1 LGRIARISGPVVV
14 AEDMGGSGMYE
25 LVRVGEEGLMGEI
38 IGLQGERATIQVY
51 EETSGLK
58 PGERVERTGR
68 PLSVELGPGLVGTIY
83 DGVQRPLTEI
93 SRRVGEMVK
102 RGIYV
107 PALDRG
113 KEWEFEPRV
122 KKGEEVEEGDVV
134 GVVRETELVEHR
146 ILVPPGLRGRV
157 VEVEEGK
164 HTVEE
169 AVVRLEG
176 PEGKTEVKLMQ
187 TWPVRRPRPYRQKL
201 DPSELLFLGQR
212 IADTFFP
219 VAKGGTAAIPGGF
232 GTGKTVFLHQVAK
245 WADARIVVYVGC
257 GERGNEMCDVL
268 VHFPELKDPRTGRPL
283 MERTVL
289 IANTSNMPVAAR
301 EASVYTGITLGEY
314 FRDMGYDVAL
324 MADSTSRWAEAM
336 REISGRLE
344 EMPGEEGFPAYLA
357 SRLAEFY
364 ERAGRVRTL
373 GREERYG
380 SLTVLGAVSPPGG
393 DLSEPVSVN
402 TLRIVKV
409 FWALDTSL
417 AYRRHFPAIH
427 WLTSYSL
434 YVESVGD
441 WWAKR
446 GGGDWK
452 ELRAEAMALLQRE
465 AELEEIVKL
474 IGADALPEPE
484 RAVLEAARMVRE
496 NFLQQ
501 FAFDEV
507 DTYCPPEKQVG
518 MLRLLLKFYR
528 KAVEAARGG
537 ISVTEIRKLP
547 VREELARMKKLPP
560 EEFGKA
566 VKELERKIEEQF
578 GGLGRAKG

>member
-1 LGRIARISGPVVV
+1 
-14 AEDMGGSGMYE
+14 
-25 LVRVGEEGLMGEI
+25 
-38 IGLQGERATIQVY
+38 
-51 EETSGLK
+51 
-58 PGERVERTGR
+58 
-68 PLSVELGPGLVGTIY
+68 
-83 DGVQRPLTEI
+83 
-93 SRRVGEMVK
+93 
-102 RGIYV
+102 
-107 PALDRG
+107 
-113 KEWEFEPRV
+113 
-122 KKGEEVEEGDVV
+122 
-134 GVVRETELVEHR
+134 
-146 ILVPPGLRGRV
+146 
-157 VEVEEGK
+157 
-164 HTVEE
+164 
-169 AVVRLEG
+169 
-176 PEGKTEVKLMQ
+176 
-187 TWPVRRPRPYRQKL
+187 
-201 DPSELLFLGQR
+201 
-212 IADTFFP
+212 
-219 VAKGGTAAIPGGF
+219 
-232 GTGKTVFLHQVAK
+232 
-245 WADARIVVYVGC
+245 
-257 GERGNEMCDVL
+257 
-268 VHFPELKDPRTGRPL
+268 
-283 MERTVL
+283 
-289 IANTSNMPVAAR
+289 
-301 EASVYTGITLGEY
+301 
-314 FRDMGYDVAL
+314 
-324 MADSTSRWAEAM
+324 
-336 REISGRLE
+336 
-344 EMPGEEGFPAYLA
+344 MPGEEGFPAYLA